1 AITKKIT
8 IVAKGIPYPLYDEE
22 NDVPDEPNAYGIV
35 KWMKDDKYV
44 LIYDKYDVWKVDPEA
59 QEKSVV
65 VTKGRKD
72 KTEYR
77 YITVDADEKFIEPD

>member
-1 AITKKIT
+1 
-8 IVAKGIPYPLYDEE
+8 
-22 NDVPDEPNAYGIV
+22 
-35 KWMKDDKYV
+35 MKDDKYV

-77 YITVDADEKFIEPD
+77 YITVDADEKFIEPDAVVYFKLFDEKDKSNGFAAV